1 MFKQKIMKY
10 LIVLYYTSNL
20 LFTYLHGQLFVICFT
35 FATVIDDNAF
45 DTMSIANL

>member
-1 MFKQKIMKY
+1 MSKQKIMKY

-20 LFTYLHGQLFVICFT
+20 LFTYLHSQLFVICFT